1 MPENNSLAEQGQHGP
16 TSLDISESNTQDD
29 SEQKR
34 PIPLG
39 VPLTGNILFT
49 ISWILGL
56 GIPKA
61 VYSYR
66 GQSLISPTLD
76 WVAGIIFTLISLCLG
91 QIESKRP
98 ELCPRFF
105 EVDLAPCILKFLRR
119 DGGECCGEL
128 AKGTDCISRTVLVW
142 FTSALP
148 LLLVVESILS
158 SVVYTQWD
166 HFKKVVSV
174 NNVTAGG
181 YDSTWLFTSAWAEKV
196 GPTWTVNMTRLE
208 LADKEDPPVQFMMTS
223 QLYEDGYILHVL
235 GVVKII
241 RTNSDDLKFA
251 QLILTMTTRL
261 YLWMIP
267 WVAPPI
273 LVRRH
278 HEGFFSSHSHSQRQI
293 IQYLNVI
300 WGVFMVILEVTIT
313 FAWQQPRFPETL
325 FGSFFLCCAFIPIWK
340 GICAI
345 IPPTWID

>member
-1 MPENNSLAEQGQHGP
+1 M
-16 TSLDISESNTQDD
+16 
-29 SEQKR
+29 
-34 PIPLG
+34 
-39 VPLTGNILFT
+39 
-49 ISWILGL
+49 
-56 GIPKA
+56 
-61 VYSYR
+61 
-66 GQSLISPTLD
+66 TL
-76 WVAGIIFTLISLCLG
+76 VRSLCLG

-196 GPTWTVNMTRLE
+196 GPTWTVNMTRLD

-235 GVVKII
+235 GVSMAVFLFCIYGLRALWPK
-241 RTNSDDLKFA
+241 RFQSELRV
-251 QLILTMTTRL
+251 TTAS
-261 YLWMIP
+261 Y
-267 WVAPPI
+267 
-273 LVRRH
+273 
-278 HEGFFSSHSHSQRQI
+278 
-293 IQYLNVI
+293 
-300 WGVFMVILEVTIT
+300 
-313 FAWQQPRFPETL
+313 RFL
-325 FGSFFLCCAFIPIWK
+325 
-340 GICAI
+340 
-345 IPPTWID
+345 